1 MSGSTLQRRPSHVK
15 RRHARYDSCTMAHAM
30 IDWLY
35 GLQHFGIKLGL
46 DNIRTLLEL
55 LDHPEK
61 SYRCI
66 HIAGTNG
73 KGSVAAMVD
82 AMLTASG
89 VRSGLFTSPHLV
101 RPNERIRIAGLDI
114 EDGELHRLLGKMRCI
129 IDGALS
135 DGKLETQP
143 SFFEVITAIALQAF
157 AERGV
162 EAAVLEVGLGGRLD
176 ATNAVDA
183 DVCVVVSIGF
193 DHVKTLGPTLERIAG
208 EKAGIIKPCVPVVC
222 GVIQQRALD
231 VLHRTCRSRGAQ
243 FMDARCTARLISEK
257 RERYTL
263 ATTRRI
269 YPDLRSSLPGRHQ
282 IDNSRVALAAFEVLM
297 EKMGL
302 TPSVADVKEGLGVIR
317 WPGRLQWIEPR
328 NGMPRLLL
336 DGAHNPAGI
345 AAVAHFLRSR
355 HSTPPVLLC
364 GATSGKPLDKLLG
377 PLAGLVDGVV
387 ITRPPVERGLDPD
400 EVAREVTCLFGP
412 VRTAGRPAEA
422 LKTAARL
429 AGDDRF
435 VLVTGS
441 LYLVGEVLGLLAT
454 EEVPGPVAM

>member
-1 MSGSTLQRRPSHVK
+1 MSGSTLQRRPTHVK
-15 RRHARYDSCTMAHAM
+15 RRLARYDSGTMAHET

-46 DNIRTLLEL
+46 DNIRALLDL
-55 LDHPEK
+55 LDHPE
-61 SYRCI
+61 SGYRCV

-73 KGSVAAMVD
+73 KGSVAAMTD
-82 AMLTASG
+82 AMLTSSG

-101 RPNERIRIAGLDI
+101 RPNERIRIAGIDI
-114 EDGELHRLLGKMRCI
+114 EDRELHRLLRNMRRI
-129 IDGALS
+129 IEKALS
-135 DGKLETQP
+135 EGKLETQP
-143 SFFEVITAIALQAF
+143 SFFEVITATALQVF
-157 AERGV
+157 AERAV

-208 EKAGIIKPCVPVVC
+208 EKAGIIKPGAPVVC

-231 VLHRTCRSRGAQ
+231 VLERTCRSKGSELI
-243 FMDARCTARLISEK
+243 DARSAVRLISEDLG
-257 RERYTL
+257 RYTL
-263 ATTRRI
+263 AGSARI
-269 YPDLRSSLPGRHQ
+269 YPDLLCALPGRHQ
-282 IDNSRVALAAFEVLM
+282 IDNSRVALAAFELLM
-297 EKMGL
+297 ERMGL
-302 TPSVADVKEGLGVIR
+302 TPKADAVAAGLASVR
-317 WPGRLQWIEPR
+317 WPGRLEWIEPR

-345 AAVAHFLRSR
+345 AAVTHFLRSGKLP
-355 HSTPPVLLC
+355 PPVLLC

-387 ITRPPVERGLDPD
+387 ITRPPVDRGLDPD
-400 EVAREVTCLFGP
+400 DVAKEVEGLFG
-412 VRTAGRPAEA
+412 RIETASKPADA
-422 LKTAARL
+422 LRIAARL
-429 AGDDRF
+429 AGEERY

-441 LYLVGEVLGLLAT
+441 LYLVGEVLGLLAA
-454 EEVPGPVAM
+454 EDVPGPVAM